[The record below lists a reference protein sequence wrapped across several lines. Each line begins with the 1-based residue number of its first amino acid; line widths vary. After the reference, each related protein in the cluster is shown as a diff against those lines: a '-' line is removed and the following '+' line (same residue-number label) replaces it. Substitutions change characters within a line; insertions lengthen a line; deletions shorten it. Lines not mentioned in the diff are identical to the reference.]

1 MTAANFDKCLKAV
14 LAYEGGYSN
23 HPKDPGGPTNF
34 GIIQR
39 VYDPYRKSLGK
50 PIQSVKKITAQEVR
64 AIYKKNYWDVVR
76 GDDLPA
82 GVDLCVFDGAVNSG
96 PSQSVK
102 WLQRALSTKAVDGNL
117 GPATLGATQDADAAN
132 LVRNICKQRLSFLQN
147 LRTWST
153 FGTGWDKR
161 VASVQKVSLGMVA
174 GTKPVVPEKIPAEKT
189 AKAPASDTKITD
201 TASGNTA
208 TKTTTGG
215 IFGFLAWLTTQFD
228 FVSDKLGELAGIS
241 PQAAKYALSAL
252 VVVSFTGILIAGG
265 MALYGMFA
273 RRNRGE
279 AAEAL

>member
-1 MTAANFDKCLKAV
+1 MTATNFDKCLKAV

-50 PIQSVKKITAQEVR
+50 EPQSVKKITSQEVR

-102 WLQRALSTKAVDGNL
+102 WLQRALGTKSVDGNL
-117 GPATLGATQDADAAN
+117 GPATLGAAQNADPAN
-132 LVRNICKQRLSFLQN
+132 LVRSICKQRLSFLQN

-153 FGTGWDKR
+153 FGKGWERR
-161 VASVQKVSLGMVA
+161 VVDVQKVGVA
-174 GTKPVVPEKIPAEKT
+174 MADGKKAIAPAKIPAEET

-201 TASGNTA
+201 TPSGNTA
-208 TKTTTGG
+208 TKTTTAAGL
-215 IFGFLAWLTTQFD
+215 GFVAWLIEKFD
-228 FVSDKLGELAGIS
+228 GVSDKLSELSGLS
-241 PQAAKYALSAL
+241 PQFAKYALTAI
-252 VVVSFTGILIAGG
+252 VVIGFAGVIIAGG
-265 MALYGMFA
+265 MAIYGMFV
-273 RRNRGE
+273 RRSHGE
-279 AAEAL
+279 AAEAY